1 MNEDKVYYTRTSK
14 YHYKSKIDYLSINF
28 FLKEH
33 KKRMLLIKKDSTYN
47 RLLDSSL
54 ITYSKQKKYDV
65 KIVSCGNYFQV
76 YQYFAKK
83 LISDKNLEKKSSIS
97 NMVEVVKK
105 ESEEFGYKEIEEK
118 NIKRSKLNLQRLIK
132 SNEEKFKVFIT
143 LTFEENMLDIKQA
156 NKLLSKFLNNM
167 KNRYFSD
174 LCYICIPEFQKRG
187 AIHYHLITN
196 IDYDNLKLLSK
207 EEKKIWDKRKKKW
220 QIFKTCNYW
229 KNGFSSVIKLEN
241 INIVGYLSKYMTKDI
256 DNRLFGFRRY
266 TYSQNLVHPLVSYL
280 DLEDIKDFI
289 LYHNMLRKSDLV
301 YKSNYLTKNFHEYD
315 IDDSGCLYDVLYKEY
330 KLKNE

>member
-1 MNEDKVYYTRTSK
+1 MNEEERYYARTSK
-14 YHYKSKIDYLSINF
+14 YHYKNKIDYLSTTF
-28 FLKEH
+28 FEKEETKRLLKIEKH
-33 KKRMLLIKKDSTYN
+33 STYY

-65 KIVSCGNYFQV
+65 KVISCGNYFQV
-76 YQYFAKK
+76 YQYMNKK
-83 LISDKNLEKKSSIS
+83 LISDKSLEKEKKP
-97 NMVEVVKK
+97 VVLSEKTK
-105 ESEEFGYKEIEEK
+105 SEEFGYKEIEEK
-118 NIKRSKLNLQRLIK
+118 NIKRSKMSLQRLIK
-132 SNEEKFKVFIT
+132 ANEEKFKVFIT
-143 LTFEENMLDIKQA
+143 LTFEENMADIKQA

-196 IDYDNLKLLSK
+196 IDYDNLKLFSQ
-207 EEKKIWDKRKKKW
+207 EEKKIWDRRKSKW
-220 QIFKTCNYW
+220 QIFKTCFYW
-229 KNGFSSVIKLEN
+229 KYGYSSVIKLEN

-266 TYSQNLVHPLVSYL
+266 TYSQNLIHPTINYL
-280 DLEDIKDFI
+280 DLEEIKDFI
-289 LYHNMLRKSDLV
+289 LYHDMVHKSNLV
-301 YKSNYLTKNFHEYD
+301 YESSYLTKNFFEYD
-315 IDDSGCLYDVLYKEY
+315 VNKEGCLYDVIYKEY